1 MTGSTARLISFLVLV
16 AIVLFFG
23 TLSYEVLS
31 AFLLPMFLAVLLV
44 LVFKPLHVWISA
56 RCGGRERI
64 AAGLTTLAVA
74 LIVLLPVSW
83 LLYRAGRETVTLV
96 KSVEP
101 SEVTERVLTVVDKL
115 NARLPEAARLPVE
128 EADIKEWADQA
139 VKAGWAQLQEAA
151 GPLYRGA
158 AQLVS
163 AVIAALVLI
172 TVMLLSLYYFL
183 ADGPALRETFAS
195 LIPIQDEHKDELIAK
210 FSDITRAVITAM
222 VASALAQGAL
232 AGLGYFIAGIN
243 NVFLLTVLTMIFA
256 LVPFVG
262 ATVVWVPC
270 VLWLYFH
277 DDRPTAAIMLAIYGG
292 VVISAADNLIKP
304 LVLHGQSNLH
314 PLLALLSIM
323 GGASALGPI
332 GILVGPMVLALL
344 QTALVL
350 LRQEMNALDDRPSGK
365 PLTRTGLK
373 PN

>member
-1 MTGSTARLISFLVLV
+1 MNGSTARLISFLALA

-44 LVFKPLHVWISA
+44 LIFKPLHLWITE

-64 AAGLTTLAVA
+64 AAGLTTLAVS
-74 LIVLLPVSW
+74 LIVLLPVTW

-96 KSVEP
+96 QGVEP
-101 SEVTERVLTVVDKL
+101 SEVTKSVLTVVEKL
-115 NARLPEAARLPVE
+115 NARLPEVAQLPVE
-128 EADIKEWADQA
+128 ETDIKTWTDQA
-139 VKAGWAQLQEAA
+139 VKAGWTQLQEAA

-163 AVIAALVLI
+163 ALIQALVLI

-183 ADGPALRETFAS
+183 ADGASLKATFSS
-195 LIPIQDEHKDELIAK
+195 LIPIQEQHKNELMGK
-210 FSDITRAVITAM
+210 FADITRAVITAM
-222 VASALAQGAL
+222 VASAIAQGVL
-232 AGLGYFIAGIN
+232 GGVGYFIAGVN

-262 ATVVWVPC
+262 ATVIWVPC
-270 VLWLYFH
+270 VLWLFFH
-277 DDRPTAAIMLAIYGG
+277 DDRPTAAIVLAIYGV

-304 LVLHGQSNLH
+304 MVLHGQSNLH

-323 GGASALGPI
+323 GGAGTLGPI

-344 QTALVL
+344 QTGLVI
-350 LRQEMNALDDRPSGK
+350 LRQEMSTLDDRTSGE
-365 PLTRTGLK
+365 PLTRT
-373 PN
+373 